1 MTALDDGFFH
11 TFQQD
16 PADDAPRLVY
26 ADWLDERGDDPSA
39 ARAELIRVQVELA
52 RLPPHGP
59 RAAEL
64 AERQDE
70 LLEWGERLWLGEW
83 ADVLAGWTFR
93 RGLVEAI
100 RVDSSV
106 FLDRA
111 ADLFAAFPTLTVAKL
126 MRAAGH
132 LPELAASPW
141 LAHLRGLD
149 LSDNDITGPEIG
161 CLTASR
167 NICLLEAL
175 DLSDNPLGPCGAERL
190 ANLTHADELRE
201 LHLARCGLG
210 GEGLARL
217 LGGYA
222 PGWRRLDLSGN
233 DLTRGYVARLTDSSV
248 MRRLAA
254 LDLSNNPL
262 ADEGVSVLAAAP
274 HAAGLVNLGL
284 CAVGLGD
291 RGLSALAESPHLR
304 ELRSLD
310 VRGHACWPRV
320 DRSGHDWS
328 GIGDLSRSPL
338 LGRLRR
344 LLLAT
349 PGPANGWVAQVLAFA
364 RKPRR
369 PTVMS
374 DWWMSDR
381 LRKSPYLVPSLLV
394 ECDLAEL
401 WWLGDTRTR
410 ERVPSWWAA

>member
-1 MTALDDGFFH
+1 MTVLDDGFFH

-16 PADDAPRLVY
+16 PDDDAPRLIY
-26 ADWLDERGDDPSA
+26 ADQLDDRGDDPSA

-52 RLPPHGP
+52 RLSPLSP

-64 AERQDE
+64 IERQDE

-93 RGLVEAI
+93 RGLVEAV
-100 RVDSSV
+100 RVDASV

-126 MRAAGH
+126 TRAAGH
-132 LPELAASPW
+132 LPELAACPW

-167 NICLLEAL
+167 NTCLLEAL
-175 DLSDNPLGPCGAERL
+175 DLSDNPLGPGGAERVGNPL
-190 ANLTHADELRE
+190 YADELRE

-222 PGWRRLDLSGN
+222 PAWRRLDLSGN
-233 DLTRGYVARLTDSSV
+233 HLTRRDAV
-248 MRRLAA
+248 RLAESRVMGRVA
-254 LDLSNNPL
+254 SLDLADNPL
-262 ADEGVSVLAAAP
+262 DDGGVSGLVSAP
-274 HAAGLVNLGL
+274 AAAGLVDLGL
-284 CAVGLGD
+284 CATDLGD
-291 RGLSALAESPHLR
+291 RGLAAVAESPHLPD
-304 ELRSLD
+304 LRSLD
-310 VRGHACWPRV
+310 VRGHHSSLRWDPTGYELGGLA
-320 DRSGHDWS
+320 
-328 GIGDLSRSPL
+328 DLARSPL

-344 LLLAT
+344 LL
-349 PGPANGWVAQVLAFA
+349 ANGSDGRGNGWTADVLAFA
-364 RKPRR
+364 RPPRR
-369 PTVMS
+369 VVAGGGRWIT
-374 DWWMSDR
+374 DR

-394 ECDLAEL
+394 ECDLADL
-401 WWLGDTRTR
+401 WWLGDPQNR
-410 ERVPSWWAA
+410 ERVPGW